1 MKFRWYRSFGDFKI
15 QNFPKFFFMKFWKKN
30 CDSLR
35 PHGINF
41 RVQWAKKNFFFEKN
55 SNFFS
60 NRLIDRYLRY
70 RSFGDF
76 KWLQLPNHKRW
87 SSEIKKHKGFNPKGF
102 GTLEMLW
109 SYQIFDRTPGF
120 RNSPFGSRI
129 FWGLWKIYIIFHVA
143 RKKGKFQAS
152 ENVGAI

>member
-1 MKFRWYRSFGDFKI
+1 MELILGFSEQKKI
-15 QNFPKFFFMKFWKKN
+15 
-30 CDSLR
+30 
-35 PHGINF
+35 
-41 RVQWAKKNFFFEKN
+41 FFFEKN

-87 SSEIKKHKGFNPKGF
+87 SSEIKKHKGFDPKGF

-129 FWGLWKIYIIFHVA
+129 FCGALKNLHHFSCGAQERQISGQRKCGCDLEAVASIACLKKI
-143 RKKGKFQAS
+143 KKKKKKKISDF
-152 ENVGAI
+152 